1 MLDWSRLDEYRE
13 NNRIEAKKAL
23 GGLPQSVWETYSAF
37 ANALGGLIL
46 LGIEEYRDK
55 TFHAVDLPDPEGL
68 MAQFWD
74 ILGDPDR
81 VSVNLLTPA
90 DLWTETVDG
99 CHVVVIS
106 VPRAKKAQ
114 RPVYVGGNPISGTY
128 RRSGEG
134 DYRCSREEVQTMLR
148 EAARAQKRTP
158 NPAFCAP
165 GSPLACRKEL
175 LFYLTDH
182 ITATRSEIDALL
194 PLDAAQ
200 TDAMLAQLLRSGI
213 LIAKEEETE
222 PVYKLRS

>member
-55 TFHAVDLPDPEGL
+55 TLHAVDLPDPEGL
-68 MAQFWD
+68 MAQFWA
-74 ILGDPDR
+74 ILNDPDR
-81 VSVNLLTPA
+81 VSANILAPT
-90 DLWTETVDG
+90 DLWTETVEG

-106 VPRAKKAQ
+106 VPRAKRAQ

-134 DYRCSREEVQTMLR
+134 DYRCTREEVQTMFR

-165 GSPLACRKEL
+165 GSLLACRREL

-182 ITATRSEIDALL
+182 ITATRAEIDALL
-194 PLDAAQ
+194 PLDAAR
-200 TDAMLAQLLRSGI
+200 TDAMLAQLLRAGI
-213 LIAKEEETE
+213 LTAGDGEGET
-222 PVYKLRS
+222 VYRLKS